1 MMSQEQRNLDVSL
14 VSRMS
19 PRRLF
24 NLKIVV
30 SPSNIVDQSETSER
44 QTCSLT
50 THIRKADGKFLN
62 QTPLHQQKLN
72 HCAVFVLNENPHI
85 SVV

>member
-1 MMSQEQRNLDVSL
+1 MMSQEHLNLDVSL

-44 QTCSLT
+44 RTCGLT
-50 THIRKADGKFLN
+50 IHILNADGKFLN
-62 QTPLHQQKLN
+62 QTPLDQQKLN
-72 HCAVFVLNENPHI
+72 HCTLFVLNENPHI
-85 SVV
+85 SLV